1 MGAEIASSVKSEQ
14 PIEYDIHF
22 FRDWLLTLSFVTIIP
37 MLRRFFPTYACNRFH
52 TRCNFCTHLISE
64 LLLGVC
70 LDPSSRRNDRVGFLP
85 RLALDP

>member
-37 MLRRFFPTYACNRFH
+37 MLRRFFPTYACNRG
-52 TRCNFCTHLISE
+52 RSILIKP
-64 LLLGVC
+64 LV
-70 LDPSSRRNDRVGFLP
+70 FLF
-85 RLALDP
+85 AL